1 MQPLQKKKK
10 RKRKEKRKIGNLKQV
25 KFNHKEFQVSN
36 EEKPGRRVQT
46 ALEGALTTAV
56 AVDLPGSAARA
67 RAGDRSTE
75 GRGRGP
81 GRPRAR
87 ARPAAARSDGVGAKR
102 VKYLHGHF
110 LRS

>member
-1 MQPLQKKKK
+1 MKPLQKKK

-67 RAGDRSTE
+67 GDRSTE

-87 ARPAAARSDGVGAKR
+87 AGPAAARSDGVGAKR